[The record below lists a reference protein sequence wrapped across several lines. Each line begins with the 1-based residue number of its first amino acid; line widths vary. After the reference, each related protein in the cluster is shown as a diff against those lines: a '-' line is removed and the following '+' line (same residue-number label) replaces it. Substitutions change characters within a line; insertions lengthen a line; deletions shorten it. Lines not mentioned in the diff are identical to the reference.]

1 RLDEMHVAFTR
12 YFGGKLGPSPRA
24 AVHPRKILDLGHAL
38 NGSPRR
44 AIQAAIQF
52 PEAEVIAV
60 DVSPLPHQQIP
71 GNMRF
76 KQPDLTKAWD
86 LEKQSFD
93 MVHSRLVMTHDVP
106 NGENI
111 VKRSAQLAK
120 PGGLLLI
127 KDININCLV
136 QTGGPATRL
145 ITSKVVE
152 IWESRS
158 ADMDMSRKYAGIMT
172 SMGYFP
178 RVHGHK
184 ISMPFDGT
192 GSGE

>member
-1 RLDEMHVAFTR
+1 
-12 YFGGKLGPSPRA
+12 
-24 AVHPRKILDLGHAL
+24 
-38 NGSPRR
+38 
-44 AIQAAIQF
+44 
-52 PEAEVIAV
+52 
-60 DVSPLPHQQIP
+60 
-71 GNMRF
+71 
-76 KQPDLTKAWD
+76 
-86 LEKQSFD
+86 
-93 MVHSRLVMTHDVP
+93 
-106 NGENI
+106 
-111 VKRSAQLAK
+111 VKCSAQLVK

-127 KDININCLV
+127 EDIDINCLV

-158 ADMDMSRKYAGIMT
+158 ADMDMSRKYAGILT

-178 RVHGHK
+178 CVHGHK